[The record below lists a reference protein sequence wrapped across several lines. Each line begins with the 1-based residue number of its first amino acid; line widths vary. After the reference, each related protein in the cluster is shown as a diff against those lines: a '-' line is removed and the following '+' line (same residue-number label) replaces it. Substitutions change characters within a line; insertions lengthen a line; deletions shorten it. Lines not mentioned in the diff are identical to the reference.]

1 MGDTFVKHSVSA
13 AQAHTLIAAAERKAL
28 ELGLP
33 SCIAVVDESGLL
45 KGYSRMDGAGILGI
59 QLCQDKAF
67 TAAGLGMGSH
77 DWYEFIQKYPGL
89 AAGAAINIERN
100 VIFGGGLPITRDGR
114 VIGGIG
120 VVGGTPDQD
129 IEIAQAALQALG

>member
-1 MGDTFVKHSVSA
+1 MGETFVKHSVSA
-13 AQAHTLIAAAERKAL
+13 AQAHSLIAAAEKKARD
-28 ELGLP
+28 LGLP

-67 TAAGLGMGSH
+67 TAAGLGMATNEWN
-77 DWYEFIQKYPGL
+77 DFIQKYPGL
-89 AAGAAINIERN
+89 AAGAASSIERN

-129 IEIAQAALQALG
+129 MQIAQAGLEALE